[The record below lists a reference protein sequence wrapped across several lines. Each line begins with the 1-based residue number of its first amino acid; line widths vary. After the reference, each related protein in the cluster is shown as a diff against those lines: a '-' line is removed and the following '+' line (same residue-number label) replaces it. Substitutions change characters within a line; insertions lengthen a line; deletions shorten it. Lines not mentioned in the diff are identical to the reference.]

1 VCPGGG
7 AYTAGGNRGVMVEFG
22 GFGVW
27 LLDELVWCF
36 GVVIDGLVE
45 VYVEEHYV
53 GSCLVT
59 YGGVDAGLLRF
70 SKWFGS

>member
-1 VCPGGG
+1 
-7 AYTAGGNRGVMVEFG
+7 MVEFG

-59 YGGVDAGLLRF
+59 YGGVDAGLLRS